1 MGILVKFIK
10 FGLVGF
16 SGLIVDFGLTY
27 LFKEVFKVQKFLANA
42 IGLMSAASSNYVL
55 NRIWTFESNN
65 PDVALEYGKFIFIS
79 AVGLGINSLVLWV
92 LNEKFKLNFY
102 FAKLLAIVVTT
113 IWNFMGNL
121 LYTFTI

>member
-42 IGLMSAASSNYVL
+42 IGFMSAASSNYVL